1 MFIGGLPD
9 CFGPAYG
16 ASEQKAIPNIGHRHR
31 RTTEDRNLS
40 DLSVLAETPAILRE
54 VLDFI
59 RHFDPGHFT
68 SMTALATPQTDE

>member
-1 MFIGGLPD
+1 
-9 CFGPAYG
+9 
-16 ASEQKAIPNIGHRHR
+16 
-31 RTTEDRNLS
+31 LS